1 MVNTSTRVEPTT
13 SKITDDDAPDPRDL
27 VAAAIAAA
35 NYAKDGAVFNA
46 PTRGTSTR

>member
-1 MVNTSTRVEPTT
+1 MVKTSTRVEPTT
-13 SKITDDDAPDPRDL
+13 SKITDDTPDPRDL

-46 PTRGTSTR
+46 PATGTSTS